1 MGFAWPDLTVG
12 GGGGGGGGGATAVKG
27 DYLHKRDNVVK
38 TFPVAEVFCILSR
51 YFYSIAYSNLVASN
65 VSLWN
70 TQ

>member
-1 MGFAWPDLTVG
+1 M
-12 GGGGGGGGGATAVKG
+12 KG

-38 TFPVAEVFCILSR
+38 TFVVAEVFCLLSR
-51 YFYSIAYSNLVASN
+51 YFCSIAYSNLVASN